1 MVKTILIKV
10 HRVLDGPYEDED
22 GNYWLNC
29 RVEDPQERNPSKVMF
44 DEEIPFVSFDAA
56 SFDAA
61 YEFQKHF
68 YRSIEPILIEFE
80 MDTRYDS

>member
-1 MVKTILIKV
+1 MASTILIKV

-44 DEEIPFVSFDAA
+44 DEEIPFI

>member
-1 MVKTILIKV
+1 MASTILIKV

-29 RVEDPQERNPSKVMF
+29 RVEDPQERNPSKIMF
-44 DEEIPFVSFDAA
+44 DEEIPFVSFDE
-56 SFDAA
+56 A

>member
-1 MVKTILIKV
+1 MASTILIKV

-29 RVEDPQERNPSKVMF
+29 RVEDPQERNLSKVMF
-44 DEEIPFVSFDAA
+44 DEEIPFVSL
-56 SFDAA
+56 DAA
-61 YEFQKHF
+61 YEFQNHI

>member
-29 RVEDPQERNPSKVMF
+29 RVEDPQERNPSKVRLSPLMQ
-44 DEEIPFVSFDAA
+44 PMSF
-56 SFDAA
+56 
-61 YEFQKHF
+61 
-68 YRSIEPILIEFE
+68 RSTSTDQSNP
-80 MDTRYDS
+80 Y